1 MINVALVFLFGLIG
15 AILGAA
21 GLGIG
26 YGFGAQ
32 YTAARVVV
40 LLCSAASLGGLAATL
55 RVMLFPGFDHEE
67 TMRTLAGFGLLV
79 LVCGLAC
86 AAVLS

>member
-1 MINVALVFLFGLIG
+1 MINIVIVFLFGLIG
-15 AILGAA
+15 AVLGAA
-21 GLGIG
+21 CLGLG

-32 YTAARVVV
+32 FTTARVVV
-40 LLCSAASLGGLAATL
+40 MLCSAAAIGGLAVTL

-67 TMRTLAGFGLLV
+67 TMRTVAGFGLLA